1 MKGDS
6 NMKKTF
12 LHSLFII
19 ISLFTFSCACQ
30 KEKTV
35 KKEEAIEVLKE
46 TKISGN
52 VEVKTTTETIIN
64 EVYSSSTQVDTYY
77 EDKYF
82 RISNAPDLTTK
93 TWYGSINNTLYAF
106 YYTKNSSNEEI
117 KSSSK
122 IDNSV
127 LESIKNQLNS
137 ITNNLFDDFGNLIDT
152 YTINATKK
160 GNVYKINLS
169 NNNIQES
176 ISYTIIIQNNKILK
190 IIKEN
195 TVNDSVI
202 KTIYEYNYNVNEFKL
217 PTLSEYPLKTNE

>member
-1 MKGDS
+1 
-6 NMKKTF
+6 MKKIF
-12 LHSLFII
+12 LNSILVLVILLSFG
-19 ISLFTFSCACQ
+19 CACK
-30 KEKTV
+30 KEKTI
-35 KKEEAIEVLKE
+35 KKEEAVNVLKE
-46 TKISGN
+46 TKINGN
-52 VEVKTTTETIIN
+52 VEVKTITQTIIN
-64 EVYSSSTQVDTYY
+64 DVYSSSTQIDTYY
-77 EDKYF
+77 GDKYLHM
-82 RISNAPDLTTK
+82 SEANDLTTK